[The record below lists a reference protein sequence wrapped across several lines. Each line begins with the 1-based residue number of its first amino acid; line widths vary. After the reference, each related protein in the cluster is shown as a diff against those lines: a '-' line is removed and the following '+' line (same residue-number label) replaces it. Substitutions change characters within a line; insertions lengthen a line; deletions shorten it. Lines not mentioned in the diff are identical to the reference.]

1 MSGVSTAGRGPQA
14 FDRGSFRDRTA
25 RVFYREGR
33 VLRALTPAALADW
46 ESVSSARFFNEAM
59 AAGRIVRTAPW
70 TGDSPVQV
78 LANGQPC
85 AATLEHERV
94 PFVSYPY
101 EWSFGMLRDAALLQ
115 LDLLHAALEEGFT
128 LKDAT
133 PFNVQWNGAAPVFI
147 DIPSFH
153 RLAAGEPWAGY
164 RQFCELFLF
173 PLFLQAYKQLP
184 FHPWLRGSIDGVTPE
199 QCRRL
204 MSFRD
209 LFRRGVLTHVH
220 IHARAQARY
229 GQTDTDVRATLR
241 SAGFG
246 AELIKANVRSL
257 RRLVRR
263 LDWRPAHSVWS
274 AYADCNRYEEADAGR
289 KRAFVERAL
298 AGGRRALVWDLG
310 CNTGVF
316 SRMAAAH
323 ADHVVAM
330 DSDHA
335 VVERLYIGLKR
346 DGPKNVLPLC
356 VNLADPSPGL
366 GWRGQER
373 LPLEARGRP
382 DLALALALVHHL
394 AIGANVPLGD
404 VVGWLA
410 DLGGDLVVEFV
421 TRQDPMVQVLLRN
434 RDDHYGDY
442 DLAVFERLLGE
453 RLHVVSREE
462 ICDGARVLY
471 FARQP
476 TRP

>member
-1 MSGVSTAGRGPQA
+1 
-14 FDRGSFRDRTA
+14 
-25 RVFYREGR
+25 
-33 VLRALTPAALADW
+33 
-46 ESVSSARFFNEAM
+46 M
-59 AAGRIVRTAPW
+59 AAGRIVRTALW
-70 TGDSPVQV
+70 TGESPVQV
-78 LANGQPC
+78 LDNGEPC
-85 AATLEHERV
+85 VATLEHERI

-101 EWSFGMLRDAALLQ
+101 EWSFGMLKDAALLQ
-115 LDLLHAALEEGFT
+115 LDVLHAALDEGFT

-133 PFNVQWNGAAPVFI
+133 PFNVQWRGAAPVFI

-153 RLAAGEPWAGY
+153 PLVPGEPWAGY

-173 PLFLQAYKQLP
+173 PLILQAYKQVP
-184 FHPWLRGSIDGVTPE
+184 FQPWLRGSIDGVTPE
-199 QCRRL
+199 HCRRM

-209 LFRRGVLTHVH
+209 IFRRGVLTHVH

-229 GQTDTDVRATLR
+229 GQTDTNVRASLK

-257 RRLVRR
+257 RRLVQR
-263 LDWRPAHSVWS
+263 LDWRPADTGWS
-274 AYADCNRYEEADAGR
+274 SYAACNRYDETDAGR
-289 KRAFVERAL
+289 KRAFVERAI
-298 AGGRRALVWDLG
+298 ATRRRALVWDLG
-310 CNTGVF
+310 CNTGTF
-316 SRMAAAH
+316 SRLAAPH
-323 ADHVVAM
+323 AGHVVAM

-335 VVERLYIGLKR
+335 VVERVYAGLKR
-346 DGPKNVLPLC
+346 EGPLNVLPLC

-404 VVGWLA
+404 VVSWLA
-410 DLGGDLVVEFV
+410 DLGSDLVVEFV
-421 TRQDPMVQVLLRN
+421 TRKDPMVQLLLRN

-442 DLAVFERLLGE
+442 DLGVFERVLAE
-453 RLHVVSREE
+453 RLDVVSREE

-471 FARQP
+471 FATQ
-476 TRP
+476 RPRA